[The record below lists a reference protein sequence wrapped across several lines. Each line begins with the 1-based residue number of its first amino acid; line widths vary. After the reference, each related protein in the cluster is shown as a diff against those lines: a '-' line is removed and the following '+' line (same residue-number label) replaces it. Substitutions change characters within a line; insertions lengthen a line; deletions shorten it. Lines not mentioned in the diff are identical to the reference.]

1 MASIIN
7 NNNSKKNADTPVSSS
22 AIISFQSVFVTKD
35 AYRQVAM
42 DFYPCHSQ
50 ELNLILHVLGAS
62 VQMWGVVQLLLHCDL
77 AVVVHV
83 FMVYV
88 LATTP
93 LATGILHTLCLVWFL
108 WVPLPAIT
116 ININIPININITN
129 IDPAIASCFLAMAC
143 GLLKDVGHY
152 VCNEPPFMGE
162 YLKTKPYMFFF
173 HATWH
178 LPFLMDAYS
187 PFSTVLRPLKKKL

>member
-1 MASIIN
+1 MALID
-7 NNNSKKNADTPVSSS
+7 SKKNADPPVV
-22 AIISFQSVFVTKD
+22 AISLQSVFVTKD

-50 ELNLILHVLGAS
+50 ELNLILHVLGAN

-77 AVVVHV
+77 AAIVHV

-93 LATGILHTLCLVWFL
+93 LATGIIHTLCFVWFM
-108 WVPLPAIT
+108 WAPLPT
-116 ININIPININITN
+116 MPLEITN
-129 IDPAIASCFLAMAC
+129 LLDATSIAIDPTITSCFLAMAC

-152 VCNEPPFMGE
+152 VCEEPPFMAE

-178 LPFLMDAYS
+178 VPFLIDAYS